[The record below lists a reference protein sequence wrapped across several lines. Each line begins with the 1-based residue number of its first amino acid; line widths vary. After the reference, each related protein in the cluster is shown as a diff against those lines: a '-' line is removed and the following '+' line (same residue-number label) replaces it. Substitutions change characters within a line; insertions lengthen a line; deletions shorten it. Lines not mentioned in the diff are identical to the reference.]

1 MAGWA
6 YDWLHWPWQ
15 HTWSASAGP
24 CAKTDT
30 EVTLH
35 GDGVGRRAYRR
46 AELGR
51 LIHMRPP
58 VHAAVPSNS
67 SAYRR
72 HHHHRGFGG
81 ETPLVEREETTVRLR
96 QQLQTAGPRIAAD
109 PINNIGAVARL
120 LTATPGATRCLDSS
134 SQPNVSQATT
144 SPSTRSRDRRC
155 CLGCPLLLFPSP
167 RHSPTV
173 RPSALLSS
181 RVPLAAQD
189 HPGVDRARRREEVR
203 VPTLSDTRLV

>member
-35 GDGVGRRAYRR
+35 GDGVGRRACRR

-72 HHHHRGFGG
+72 HHHRGFGG
-81 ETPLVEREETTVRLR
+81 ETPLVERGKQMSGYVNSFKRRARGPE
-96 QQLQTAGPRIAAD
+96 QQY
-109 PINNIGAVARL
+109 
-120 LTATPGATRCLDSS
+120 
-134 SQPNVSQATT
+134 
-144 SPSTRSRDRRC
+144 RRC
-155 CLGCPLLLFPSP
+155 RSTVDSDSKSGPMFGQLESAQRVAGDDLAVHAQSGPSVVRYYCSHPPRRP

-189 HPGVDRARRREEVR
+189 HPGVDRAGRREEVR
-203 VPTLSDTRLV
+203 DPTLSDTRLE